1 MADSSKHRLVDVTLD
16 GSIGR
21 ATPDIEHER
30 AIAIFDLIE
39 ENSFELVGNEDG
51 PYKLQLSLIES
62 RLSFDVGN
70 ENGQH
75 LVTHILSL
83 TPFRQIVKDYFLI
96 CESYYEAIKSATPN
110 RIEAVDMGRRGI
122 HNEGAQI
129 LRDRLDGKINIDVD
143 TSRRLFTLICVLHWH
158 G

>member
-1 MADSSKHRLVDVTLD
+1 MSSTAKHKLSDISLD

-39 ENSFELVGNEDG
+39 ENSFELVGHETG
-51 PYKLQLSLIES
+51 PYKLKLSVIETRLAFDISDDADTHLI
-62 RLSFDVGN
+62 
-70 ENGQH
+70 
-75 LVTHILSL
+75 THILSL
-83 TPFRQIVKDYFLI
+83 SPFRQIVKDYFMI
-96 CESYYEAIKSATPN
+96 CESYYEAIKAATPS